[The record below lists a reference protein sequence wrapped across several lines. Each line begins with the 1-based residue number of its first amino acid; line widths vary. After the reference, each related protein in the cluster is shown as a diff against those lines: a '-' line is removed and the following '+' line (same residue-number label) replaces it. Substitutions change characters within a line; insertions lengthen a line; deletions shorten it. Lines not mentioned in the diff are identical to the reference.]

1 MAKTKEQKKQ
11 EIEEINNLID
21 KSKGFLFLGFSGISV
36 NKLNNFRSK
45 VRNTNGEIKVIKRR
59 ILDICLNEKGI
70 KLDIKPFMGQTALVF
85 FGNDILDVAGIIY
98 DFTKE
103 DKIESKILGGYD
115 IEAKEIY
122 ETEYLE
128 KLGQLPSREVLLG
141 QVVGGISGPIRAFI
155 YTLKAIAD
163 KG

>member
-11 EIEEINNLID
+11 EIEEINSLVEKN
-21 KSKGFLFLGFSGISV
+21 KGFLFLGFNGISV
-36 NKLNNFRSK
+36 NELNDFRSK
-45 VRNTNGEIKVIKRR
+45 IRSVNGEIKVIKRR
-59 ILDICLNEKGI
+59 ILDLYLNEKGI
-70 KLDIKPFMGQTALVF
+70 KLDIKPFMGQTALAF

-115 IEAKEIY
+115 IKSKEIY

-128 KLGQLPSREVLLG
+128 RLGQLPSREILLG
-141 QVVGGISGPIRAFI
+141 QVVGGISGPIRAFV
-155 YTLKAIAD
+155 YTLKAISE
-163 KG
+163 K